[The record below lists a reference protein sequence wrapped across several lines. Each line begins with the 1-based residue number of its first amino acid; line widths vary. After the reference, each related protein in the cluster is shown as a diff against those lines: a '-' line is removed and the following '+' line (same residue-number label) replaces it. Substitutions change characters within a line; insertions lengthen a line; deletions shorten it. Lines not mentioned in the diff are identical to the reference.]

1 MMLSYAMVYQCAMLC
16 TLQWGQRCLEI
27 VLQIL
32 LFFKRYML
40 FYVRYVRPKTSPT
53 LQWGQKSL
61 EIALRISV
69 FP

>member
-1 MMLSYAMVYQCAMLC
+1 MLC
-16 TLQWGQRCLEI
+16 TITPTLQWSQRSLEI
-27 VLQIL
+27 VLRIL
-32 LFFKRYML
+32 LSFKRYML

-53 LQWGQKSL
+53 LQVGQKSL